1 MTDEMSTI
9 LSEAEAAALYAAGD
23 AAHDFDHVR
32 RVARLAVRLAEA
44 EGADVT
50 VVRLAALLHDAPT
63 PGAEAGGRSSHH
75 RSAAAFARRL
85 LLERGLDAERAD
97 AVAHCIE
104 AHRFRDHSTP
114 PQTLEAKCLYD
125 ADKLDSM
132 GAIGIARAFAYG
144 GAHADRLWTEPWRR
158 LDPQGSPPAGAEYT
172 PVHEYVY
179 KLNRLLATLHTDSAR
194 ALGAERHVFMAHFFD
209 RLDVEMDESDE
220 PI

>member
-1 MTDEMSTI
+1 MADETNRY
-9 LSEAEAAALYAAGD
+9 LSEEEAAALYAEGD

-32 RVARLAVRLAEA
+32 RVARLAERLAQA

-50 VVRLAALLHDAPT
+50 VVRLAALLHDAPA
-63 PGAEAGGRSSHH
+63 PAGEAGGRSSHH
-75 RSAAAFARRL
+75 RAAAAFAQRL
-85 LLERGLDAERAD
+85 LLERGLDDGRAA

-104 AHRFRDHSTP
+104 AHRFRDRSTP

-132 GAIGIARAFAYG
+132 GAAGIARAFAYG
-144 GAHADRLWTEPWRR
+144 GAHASRLWMGPWRT
-158 LDPQGSPPAGAEYT
+158 LDPQARPPDGAAYT

-194 ALGAERHVFMAHFFD
+194 TLGAERHAFMILFFD
-209 RLDVEMDESDE
+209 RLDAEMDESNT